1 MLINGDISGLEWVC
15 AAYLSQDPIAI
26 KEILAEFD
34 QHSDNQKRFKLPTR
48 LVAKTFVFRL
58 IYGGSAWSYSNDPAF
73 ASVKGSEKF
82 WQNVIDQFY
91 DKYKGLHN
99 WHIKLVQEVT
109 QSGRLIMPTGRI
121 YTYTKNHKGEWPRT
135 TILNYP
141 VQGLG
146 ADLMMIGR
154 ISFYRRLKASN
165 LTGLLVSSIHDSLVV
180 DCLDKDNKTCYNI
193 CKILK
198 ESIEDIPKNFERLF
212 KVKFNLPMRS
222 EISFG
227 PNKKDMEIWVEK

>member
-1 MLINGDISGLEWVC
+1 MKGLEWVT
-15 AAYLSQDPIAI
+15 AIYLSQDPVGI
-26 KEILAEFD
+26 KEIIANTD
-34 QHSDNQKRFKLPTR
+34 QHQDNQDRFHLPSR

-58 IYGGSAWSYSNDPAF
+58 IYGGSAWSYAHDPAF

-82 WQNVIDQFY
+82 WQNVIDDFY
-91 DKYKGLHN
+91 SKYRGLHK
-99 WHIKLVQEVT
+99 WHTAIVQEVVG
-109 QSGRLIMPTGRI
+109 SGRLVMPTGRV
-121 YTYTKNHKGEWPRT
+121 YTYTKDHRGEWPRT

-180 DCLDKDNKTCYNI
+180 DCLDNDGTVCYNI

-212 KVKFNLPMRS
+212 GVSFNLPMRC
-222 EISFG
+222 EISIG
-227 PNKKDMEIWVEK
+227 PNKKDMEIWNG